1 MEYLVFLKISLG
13 LIGALSASLYFWY
26 KRKSG
31 GIKKPIKTKDGN
43 YLVKNEKE
51 FEKEVNYDTKVTIDL
66 EKNQEYVQ
74 RPPDP
79 KGVPTIR
86 P

>member
-26 KRKSG
+26 KIKSQ

-43 YLVKNEKE
+43 YLVKKEKE
-51 FEKEVNYDTKVTIDL
+51 FEKEVNYDTKIKIDL
-66 EKNQEYVQ
+66 AANPDYVA
-74 RPPDP
+74 RPPRP
-79 KGVPTIR
+79 KGEPTIR